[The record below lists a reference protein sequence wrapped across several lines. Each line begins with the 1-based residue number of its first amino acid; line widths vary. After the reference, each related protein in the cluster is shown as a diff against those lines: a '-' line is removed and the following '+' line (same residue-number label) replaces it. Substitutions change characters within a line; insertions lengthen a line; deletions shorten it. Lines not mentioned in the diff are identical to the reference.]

1 MVCSDIEKS
10 LETAFKGSVDEVEP
24 SSSPSKHYNSI
35 SMLCLP
41 ILLIRFETIQVQVE
55 EQEEE
60 DEEEEE
66 EEEDEEETTWYH

>member
-10 LETAFKGSVDEVEP
+10 LQTAFKGSVDEVEP

-35 SMLCLP
+35 SMLYLP
-41 ILLIRFETIQVQVE
+41 ILLIRFETIQVQVGE
-55 EQEEE
+55 V
-60 DEEEEE
+60 DKE

>member
-10 LETAFKGSVDEVEP
+10 LQTAFKGSVDEVEP

-35 SMLCLP
+35 SMPCLP

-55 EQEEE
+55 IV
-60 DEEEEE
+60 DEVGRRGRGRR
-66 EEEDEEETTWYH
+66 